1 MAFSSTGLALVA
13 GSKAGNAPQ
22 IWSYQSADAIATVN
36 TTGYFNDAASLMKVG
51 DLVYVYDT
59 ATPTANLVV
68 VVSNSGTVVDVSDG
82 TSITVTDSD

>member
-1 MAFSSTGLALVA
+1 V
-13 GSKAGNAPQ
+13 
-22 IWSYQSADAIATVN
+22 
-36 TTGYFNDAASLMKVG
+36 ASLMKVG
-51 DLVYVYDT
+51 DLVYCYDT